1 MANLNLNKV
10 ILGGRLTSDPELK
23 TTQSGVAV
31 TAFTIAISRKA
42 KKGEEAKADFINCTA
57 WRQTAEFITSYFKKG
72 SSICVVGSL
81 QTRNW
86 TTSTGEKRY
95 STEVLVDEANFVDS
109 KGENTAS
116 NQIPS
121 APAYSAGST
130 ENSSDTAFETLDP
143 SDELPF

>member
-31 TAFTIAISRKA
+31 TAFTIAVSRKA

-57 WRQTAEFITSYFKKG
+57 WWQTAEFITTYFKKG

-81 QTRNW
+81 LTRNW

-109 KGENTAS
+109 KGENTS
-116 NQIPS
+116 GGQIPS
-121 APAYSAGST
+121 APTFNAGSP
-130 ENSSDTAFETLDP
+130 EISSDTAFETLNEND
-143 SDELPF
+143 DLPF